1 MARRAR
7 PRVVVVTGASLGVG
21 RATVRA
27 LAARGDAVGLLARAG
42 ESLDAAREEV
52 EARGARALAVPTD
65 VADANAVEA
74 AAGAVEAGLG
84 PIDVWINVA
93 MASVFAPA
101 WEYTPAEL
109 RRVTDVTYLGAA
121 YGTLAALRRMRP
133 RDAGVVVQVG
143 SALSYRAIPL
153 QSGYCGAKHA
163 LRGFTDAVRC
173 ELLHEGS
180 RVRVTS
186 VHLPALDTPQF
197 EQVRNRLPNRPR
209 PVAPVYRPEVAAR
222 AILWA
227 ADHPR
232 RELLVGHSTL
242 LAVLASKAAPAI
254 ADRYL
259 ARTGVDG
266 QLTGE
271 PQDPARPDNL
281 DAPYPADLGARG
293 RFGDEA
299 RPANVH
305 LWLTTHRRALGGSA
319 LAAAAAALGTRRLR
333 RG

>member
-1 MARRAR
+1 M
-7 PRVVVVTGASLGVG
+7 
-21 RATVRA
+21 
-27 LAARGDAVGLLARAG
+27 
-42 ESLDAAREEV
+42 
-52 EARGARALAVPTD
+52 
-65 VADANAVEA
+65 
-74 AAGAVEAGLG
+74 
-84 PIDVWINVA
+84 WINIA

-143 SALSYRAIPL
+143 SALAYRAIPL

-242 LAVLASKAAPAI
+242 LAVLASKIGALARGPLPGPHGVRRA
-254 ADRYL
+254 ADRRAGGPGPPGQPGRAATRPTSAPTAASA
-259 ARTGVDG
+259 AR
-266 QLTGE
+266 
-271 PQDPARPDNL
+271 R
-281 DAPYPADLGARG
+281 
-293 RFGDEA
+293 A
-299 RPANVH
+299 RPAS
-305 LWLTTHRRALGGSA
+305 TSG
-319 LAAAAAALGTRRLR
+319 
-333 RG
+333 

>member
-1 MARRAR
+1 MAGRAR

-27 LAARGDAVGLLARAG
+27 LAARGDAVALLARAG
-42 ESLDAAREEV
+42 ESLDATRDELA
-52 EARGARALAVPTD
+52 ACGARVLAVPTD
-65 VADANAVEA
+65 VADPEAVEA
-74 AAGAVEAGLG
+74 AAHAVEAELG
-84 PIDVWINVA
+84 PIDVWINLA

-101 WEYTPAEL
+101 WEYTPDEL
-109 RRVTDVTYLGAA
+109 QRVTEVTYLGAA

-133 RDAGVVVQVG
+133 RNAGVVVQAG
-143 SALSYRAIPL
+143 SALAYRAIPL
-153 QSGYCGAKHA
+153 QAGYCGAKHA

-197 EQVRNRLPNRPR
+197 DQVRNRLPRRPR

-242 LAVLASKAAPAI
+242 LAVLASKVGASL

-259 ARTGVDG
+259 ARTACDAQQGA
-266 QLTGE
+266 E
-271 PQDPARPDNL
+271 PDDPGRPDNL
-281 DAPYPADLGARG
+281 DAPYPADLGAHG

-299 RPANVH
+299 RSGSVQ

-319 LAAAAAALGTRRLR
+319 LAAAVAALGAGRLR